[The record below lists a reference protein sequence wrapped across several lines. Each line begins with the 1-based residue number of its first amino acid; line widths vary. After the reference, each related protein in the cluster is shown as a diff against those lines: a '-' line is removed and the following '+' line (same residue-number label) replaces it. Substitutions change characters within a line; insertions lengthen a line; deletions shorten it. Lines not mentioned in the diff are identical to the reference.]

1 MASRKPLSKPGR
13 AKRSTNRSAQR
24 TPSTA
29 VAEILA
35 RISSLQTPEEL
46 EELTDGLLAIRARR
60 VAPVLSG
67 EETRLLLAINEGV
80 SAELRDRV
88 ASLIEKRNN
97 RGLSAAESHE
107 LTQLADKV
115 ERRGV
120 ERLEALSRLAEL
132 RGVSLRELMKS
143 LGIISDNHG

>member
-13 AKRSTNRSAQR
+13 AKPSTSRSPQR
-24 TPSTA
+24 TPSTS

-35 RISSLQTPEEL
+35 RIGSLQTPEEL
-46 EELTDGLLAIRARR
+46 EELTDGLLAIRASR

-97 RGLSAAESHE
+97 RGLSTAESHE

>member
-1 MASRKPLSKPGR
+1 MASRKPLSKSGR
-13 AKRSTNRSAQR
+13 AKPSTSRSAQR
-24 TPSTA
+24 TPPTV

-35 RISSLQTPEEL
+35 RISSLQTPEEFA
-46 EELTDGLLAIRARR
+46 ELTDGLLAIRASR

-67 EETRLLLAINEGV
+67 EETRLLLAINDGV

-97 RGLSAAESHE
+97 RGLSTAESHE